1 MDVVAELTQALER
14 FGPPLLGVLTFVET
28 STLLGL
34 FVPAGVAFLL
44 AGFLST
50 QGTLSLPHIVAWAL
64 AGAFIGDAT
73 GYVLGRR
80 SGGAPAAPRGWLAK
94 ALARVGP
101 TRLALLAGSP
111 FYAVSLARVISFIR
125 TLAPLTAGAAHMPY
139 RRFAVYNALGIGLWS
154 ATYVAVGTLAGES
167 WQRVSGYVGG
177 AWLAVFVA
185 GAVFAL
191 GVRKVRKRTTGRPL
205 SVALTGNA
213 ASGKSTVA
221 GLWRGQGVPVI
232 DADRLARDAVAPG
245 STGLAAVVEA
255 FGDEVVV
262 DGALDRAKMRAV
274 VFADP
279 ESRRTLEAI
288 LHPRIEALRREWIEA
303 RAAEGHAVV
312 VSEIPLLF
320 EADLAEGFDVVV
332 LVHVPTE
339 VSRAR
344 LIETRNLEP
353 DQADAILDA
362 QLPSEEKIDRSD
374 YVIRN
379 LGSKGDLEDAAMH
392 FLGQLRARH
401 ANRTG
406 STGQKE
412 A

>member
-14 FGPPLLGVLTFVET
+14 FGPPFLGVLTFIET

-34 FVPAGVAFLL
+34 FVPAGVSFLL
-44 AGFLST
+44 ACFLTT
-50 QGTLSLPHIVAWAL
+50 QGTLSLPHVVVWAL
-64 AGAFIGDAT
+64 AGAVAGDTT
-73 GYVLGRR
+73 GYMLGRR

-101 TRLALLAGSP
+101 NRLALLAGSP

-139 RRFAVYNALGIGLWS
+139 GRFAVFNALGIALWS

-177 AWLAVFVA
+177 AWLAVFIA
-185 GAVFAL
+185 GAAVAFM
-191 GVRKVRKRTTGRPL
+191 VRKSRRRSKGRPL

-255 FGDEVVV
+255 FGDDVVV
-262 DGALDRAKMRAV
+262 DGTLDRAAMRDK

-279 ESRRTLEAI
+279 EARRTLEAI

-320 EADLAEGFDVVV
+320 EADLAEGFDAVV
-332 LVHVPTE
+332 LVHVPFD

-344 LIETRNLEP
+344 LIEIRGLDP
-353 DQADAILDA
+353 DQADGILGA
-362 QLPSEEKIDRSD
+362 QIPSEEKIERSD

-392 FLGQLRARH
+392 YLGQLRARA
-401 ANRTG
+401 ANR
-406 STGQKE
+406 GQPNDDE
-412 A
+412 V